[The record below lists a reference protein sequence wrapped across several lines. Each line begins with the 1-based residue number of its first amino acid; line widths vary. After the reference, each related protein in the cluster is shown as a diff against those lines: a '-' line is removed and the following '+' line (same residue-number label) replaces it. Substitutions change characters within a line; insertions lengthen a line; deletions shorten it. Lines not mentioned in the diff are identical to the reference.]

1 MKIDRRHLLRYAG
14 SMVLRAG
21 LPAIGQAL
29 GDISGLDYPFK
40 LGVAS
45 GDPSADGFVIWTR
58 LAPEPLQYGGGMPAS
73 PVAVIWEV
81 SEDAHFR
88 TLAAKGEAV
97 ARPELGHSVHVEVS
111 GLNAQRPYWYRF
123 SLGNTF
129 RSAVGRVRTAAPA
142 GADLGSFTIAVAG
155 CQAFAQGWYTAWR
168 HLSREDGVDAIF
180 HYGDYI
186 YENGEYSSF
195 QVFDGSGKPVLRR
208 HVGNETYSLDDY
220 RRRYAQYKTDPDLQA
235 AHQSAAFISS
245 FDDHEIDNNWADVYD
260 QDGTPPE
267 VFALRRLAA
276 LQAWYE
282 HSPVRKQQFPTA
294 SGLKMF
300 RRLNYGNLVRL
311 HVLDTRS
318 YRSDQMCRTPDELH
332 CRSASAPDET
342 MLGAAQERWL
352 AEGLDGTPTW
362 HLLAQQV
369 RVMPLQRV
377 TADRQILSEPE
388 DTWGGY
394 PASRQRLSDMINEA
408 RLTNVVIAS
417 GDAHMHN
424 VGTVPR
430 YSEDPSGPSV
440 ATEFLASSISS
451 GGDGAPVTPTIQAYL
466 DGENPNLKLANH
478 QRGYQLL
485 NFSRGSMV
493 ADIRVLDQVQAPGGR
508 QSSLARFA
516 VTPDMPRIQL
526 R

>member
-1 MKIDRRHLLRYAG
+1 
-14 SMVLRAG
+14 MVFLAG
-21 LPAIGQAL
+21 LPTVGIAL
-29 GDISGLDYPFK
+29 ADGRDLAYPFT

-45 GDPSADGFVIWTR
+45 GDPSPDGFVIWTR
-58 LAPEPLQYGGGMPAS
+58 LAPEPLQIGGGMPAS
-73 PVAVIWEV
+73 PVAVMWEV
-81 SEDAHFR
+81 SEDEHFR
-88 TLAAKGEAV
+88 TIAARGEAI

-111 GLNAQRPYWYRF
+111 GLSPQRPYWYRF
-123 SLGNTF
+123 SLGAAS
-129 RSAVGRVRTAAPA
+129 RSSVGRVKTAPPV
-142 GADLGSFTIAVAG
+142 GSDPGPVRIAVAG
-155 CQAFAQGWYTAWR
+155 CQAYAQGWYTAWR
-168 HLSREDGVDAIF
+168 HLSQEEGVDAIF

-195 QVFDGSGKPVLRR
+195 EISDRFGNPVARR
-208 HVGNETYSLDDY
+208 HIGSETYSLDDY

-245 FDDHEIDNNWADVYD
+245 FDDHEVDNNWADVYD

-267 VFALRRLAA
+267 VFALRRMVAM
-276 LQAWYE
+276 QAWYE
-282 HSPVRKQQFPTA
+282 HSPVRKEQFSGA
-294 SGLKMF
+294 AGLKMF

-318 YRSDQMCRTPDELH
+318 YRSDQLCRAPDEFH
-332 CRSASAPDET
+332 CRPGNEPGET
-342 MLGAAQERWL
+342 MLGQMQERWL
-352 AEGLDGTPTW
+352 AEGLTGDPVW

-377 TADRQILSEPE
+377 TPDKQRLDEPE

-394 PASRQRLSDMINEA
+394 PAARQRLSDMISQA

-424 VGTVPR
+424 VGSVPR
-430 YSEDPSGPSV
+430 DSQDPSGPSI

-451 GGDGAPVTPTIQAYL
+451 GGDGAPITPTIQAYL
-466 DGENPNLKLANH
+466 DGDNPNLQLANH

-485 NFSRGSMV
+485 TFGREAMF
-493 ADIRVLDQVQAPGGR
+493 ADIKVIDRVQTPGGNA
-508 QSSLARFA
+508 SSLAKFA
-516 VTPDMPRIQL
+516 VTPDEPRL
-526 R
+526 HRG